1 MTVPFVDAI
10 VQPITAHKLPLDKP
24 PTEDIE
30 NAPI

>member
-1 MTVPFVDAI
+1 MTVSFVGVI
-10 VQPITAHKLPLDKP
+10 VQPITAHELPLDKP